1 MIHQGTQP
9 RRSSILRH
17 SAEICDLP
25 VPAGIRPFSPL
36 PFAACHAILIRIFV
50 LWGKVCSL
58 QKPIE
63 NVLLS

>member
-1 MIHQGTQP
+1 MIRQGTQP
-9 RRSSILRH
+9 RRSPILRR

-25 VPAGIRPFSPL
+25 VPAGIRPFFSFS
-36 PFAACHAILIRIFV
+36 FAARHAILICIFV

-63 NVLLS
+63 NILLS

>member
-63 NVLLS
+63 NILLS

>member
-50 LWGKVCSL
+50 LWGKLCGL

-63 NVLLS
+63 NILLS

>member
-1 MIHQGTQP
+1 MIRQGPQP
-9 RRSSILRH
+9 RRSPILRR

-25 VPAGIRPFSPL
+25 VPARIRPFSPL
-36 PFAACHAILIRIFV
+36 PFAARHAILICIFV

-63 NVLLS
+63 NILLS

>member
-1 MIHQGTQP
+1 MIRQGSQS
-9 RRSSILRH
+9 RRIPILRH

-36 PFAACHAILIRIFV
+36 PFAARHAILIRIFV

-63 NVLLS
+63 NILLS